1 MSVQSYIDQEGK
13 LNDLDINGVAVFGA
27 DCYKISNLPSIF
39 NNSAALPSFNAKQQ
53 QQLLALQN

>member
-39 NNSAALPSFNAKQQ
+39 NNSAALPSFNAK
-53 QQLLALQN
+53 